1 MFCTHVGREVLLA
14 SKMVIFCKLGQ
25 EPKEGSFPDWH
36 PINSCGVDS
45 TMVSSFLAQRTRG
58 NSLSA
63 RTLLSLFHD
72 QPHNHVLQAPGYP
85 GIFLNYC
92 ILHSA
97 LDTTATSSTLWCFR
111 TLRNVGIRMIYWRT
125 NLWFWFQ
132 LGSLFGMDI
141 KFTYKLFPNQTLQ
154 RLCFKLFATS
164 FE

>member
-63 RTLLSLFHD
+63 RTLLSLFHEN
-72 QPHNHVLQAPGYP
+72 QRGIYFSISRIFSRASYLLQVLTLKSKKVLFGL
-85 GIFLNYC
+85 IFGCLSFSVKSQGS
-92 ILHSA
+92 H
-97 LDTTATSSTLWCFR
+97 LWCQ
-111 TLRNVGIRMIYWRT
+111 GSC
-125 NLWFWFQ
+125 NLFIICWKM
-132 LGSLFGMDI
+132 SLL
-141 KFTYKLFPNQTLQ
+141 KFK
-154 RLCFKLFATS
+154 C
-164 FE
+164 E